1 MKKSSIVILAILGF
15 VLLFW
20 ISCSPKVSYCNNLPC
35 CFNLATEE
43 HLYLLLT
50 INKMEDQD
58 HSLFVEP
65 ELCHAVANQLFY
77 LLDIS
82 ADGTCRAI
90 PFTPFKEMH
99 GTRSV
104 FGIEF
109 VQCDDG
115 LAFFDCCSAYWF
127 DGEKIGQLPPKNAV
141 ALSKI
146 FEEIRGKECSRKL
159 LDEWNHAHG
168 VISEEKGERND
179 LREPKQ
185 LDWKQHHFEFTITES
200 WPKYYE
206 LTISAPSLWQND
218 FQMKVPYDK
227 LPRRSHPKKEPDFGP
242 VEVKMPSPKIHL
254 NNR

>member
-20 ISCSPKVSYCNNLPC
+20 ISCSPKVSYCNTLPC
-35 CFNLATEE
+35 CFCLATEE

-115 LAFFDCCSAYWF
+115 LAFFDCCSACLIIKETTVNLF
-127 DGEKIGQLPPKNAV
+127 PSSSSKNCF
-141 ALSKI
+141 S
-146 FEEIRGKECSRKL
+146 
-159 LDEWNHAHG
+159 
-168 VISEEKGERND
+168 
-179 LREPKQ
+179 
-185 LDWKQHHFEFTITES
+185 T
-200 WPKYYE
+200 
-206 LTISAPSLWQND
+206 
-218 FQMKVPYDK
+218 
-227 LPRRSHPKKEPDFGP
+227 
-242 VEVKMPSPKIHL
+242 
-254 NNR
+254 NRTSFIKT

>member
-1 MKKSSIVILAILGF
+1 MLAIL
-15 VLLFW
+15 VLLFG
-20 ISCSPKVSYCNNLPC
+20 ISCSPKVSYCNTLPC
-35 CFNLATEE
+35 CFYLATEE

-58 HSLFVEP
+58 LSLFVEP

-127 DGEKIGQLPPKNAV
+127 DGEKIGQLPSKNAV
-141 ALSKI
+141 VLSKI
-146 FEEIRGKECSRKL
+146 FEEIRGKEFSRKL
-159 LDEWNHAHG
+159 LDEWNRAHG
-168 VISEEKGERND
+168 VISEGKGERND